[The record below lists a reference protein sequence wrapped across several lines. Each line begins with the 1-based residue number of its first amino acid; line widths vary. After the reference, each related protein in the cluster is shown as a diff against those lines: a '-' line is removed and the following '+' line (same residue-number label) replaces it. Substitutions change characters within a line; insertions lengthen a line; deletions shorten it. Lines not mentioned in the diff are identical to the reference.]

1 MKEKVLVA
9 RATFPDILDR
19 LAEHFDVERNDSDV
33 PFTPAELR
41 RRIADKDGAMLMGM
55 ERIDDEVI
63 AAAPRLRAVS
73 NCAAGYN
80 NFDLPALTRAGII
93 ATNTPEVSDESV
105 ADMAWALLLG
115 ASRRVRDS
123 DAFIRSGSWQGF
135 AYNLFLGVDLHGSTL
150 GIIGMGRIG
159 RAIARR
165 AAGFRMK
172 VLYHNRRRLEPA
184 LEAEA
189 NAVHVGK
196 DELLRQADHVVLV
209 LPYSAEAHHL
219 IGAAELAQMKPTATL
234 VNIARGGIVDDVAL
248 AAALSEGRIAAA
260 ALDVFEGEPT
270 VHPALLAAP
279 NLTVTPHIG
288 SASTQTRRA
297 LANLA
302 VDNLIAAMGRG
313 PAAHRPRFVLNPEA
327 RGARRAGAA

>member
-19 LAEHFDVERNDSDV
+19 LAEHFDVERNESDV

-55 ERIDDEVI
+55 ERIDGEII

-80 NFDLPALTRAGII
+80 NFDLPALTRAGIV

-123 DAFIRSGSWQGF
+123 DAFIRSGSWKGF
-135 AYNLFLGVDLHGSTL
+135 AYDLFLGVDLHGSTL
-150 GIIGMGRIG
+150 GIMGMGRIG

-165 AAGFRMK
+165 AAGFRMR

-184 LEAEA
+184 LEAQA
-189 NAVHVGK
+189 NAIHVSK

-248 AAALSEGRIAAA
+248 AAALSQGGIAAA
-260 ALDVFEGEPT
+260 ALDVFEGEPS

-313 PAAHRPRFVLNPEA
+313 PAAHRPRFVLNPEVI
-327 RGARRAGAA
+327 GTRRAAVV